1 MSEQSRGTV
10 VLGVAA
16 SDAHAVANH
25 LIAYSLR
32 ANGFD
37 VLNLGTCTPV
47 SEFAEAAREHPD
59 ALAVVIGSLNGH
71 VHEDLRDLRLARESG
86 DIVCPVIVGGN
97 LSVGSK
103 KSALDTERLHAL
115 GVDHVL
121 SRPQDLLVLLD
132 EIAARR
138 QDLVEVAAS

>member
-1 MSEQSRGTV
+1 
-10 VLGVAA
+10 
-16 SDAHAVANH
+16 
-25 LIAYSLR
+25 
-32 ANGFD
+32 
-37 VLNLGTCTPV
+37 
-47 SEFAEAAREHPD
+47 
-59 ALAVVIGSLNGH
+59 
-71 VHEDLRDLRLARESG
+71 
-86 DIVCPVIVGGN
+86 VIVGGN